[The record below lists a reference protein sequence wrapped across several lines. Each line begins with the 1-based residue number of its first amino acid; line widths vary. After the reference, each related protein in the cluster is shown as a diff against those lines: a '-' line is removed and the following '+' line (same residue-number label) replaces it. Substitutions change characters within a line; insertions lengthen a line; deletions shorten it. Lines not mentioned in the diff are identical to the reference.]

1 MRSLKRVLLPSAGIA
16 GVLTFAILARGH
28 APPDQYLT
36 FGSQA
41 VFIDDPHTHLTWQ
54 RVIDSTPTTQAN
66 AVNLCASNGHRLP
79 TYRELLTIVDEDP
92 HDEWDP
98 DSGTATARHID
109 PDAFPGT
116 PPAAFWTMSPGFGN
130 NKQKFKVVDFSDG
143 TTTELGVASVAYYRC
158 VVDDP

>member
-1 MRSLKRVLLPSAGIA
+1 MLLPIA
-16 GVLTFAILARGH
+16 GVLTIAVFARGH

-41 VFIDDPHTHLTWQ
+41 VFIDDPHTKLTWE
-54 RVIDSTPTTQAN
+54 RIIDPTPTTHAL
-66 AVNLCASNGHRLP
+66 AVMQCQQIGHRLP

-98 DSGTATARHID
+98 EAGAAAPRYID

-116 PPAAFWTMSPGFGN
+116 PPAAFWTMSPGAGN
-130 NKQKFKVVDFSDG
+130 SKTAFKVVDFSSG
-143 TTTELGVASVAYYRC
+143 RTTELGAANTAYYRC